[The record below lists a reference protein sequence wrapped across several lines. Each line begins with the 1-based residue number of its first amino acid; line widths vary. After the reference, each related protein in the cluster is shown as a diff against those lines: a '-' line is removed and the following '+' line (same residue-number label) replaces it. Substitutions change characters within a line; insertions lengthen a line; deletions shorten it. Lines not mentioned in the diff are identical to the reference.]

1 MIDCG
6 PLAMARSAVAR
17 SLAALLLLLA
27 APALAQ
33 PPAEPAPPAAPP
45 AAPSADESAVVQEL
59 LVVGRRPGPALWR
72 VTRGDAEVVILG
84 GLSPIPHSL
93 QWDHGRVERALQGA
107 AMLFLPPS
115 SAHIGLLDAAGM
127 FLRQGALK
135 PAHGADMETALPL
148 DLRARF
154 DRDRDSLR
162 LDPKRYR
169 HWKPAV
175 AGLLLLADAR
185 RAAGLSE
192 DKPGTTVAKMARA
205 AHTPVRVV
213 GEFKAKPL
221 FDAAAKMSDAQN
233 LACLSAALDDIDREA
248 GHAVPAAAAWAVGDL
263 KGVRD
268 NSSASLLDRCLL
280 QLPSVQSVLEQG
292 TRDAVS
298 TIDAALKRPGRSVA
312 VIDLTFLLRPNGVLD
327 RLKAQGAQIGVPAD

>member
-1 MIDCG
+1 MINRKAFAIGCI
-6 PLAMARSAVAR
+6 LAGGLACMIAATAVAQPTA
-17 SLAALLLLLA
+17 SPAPLQA
-27 APALAQ
+27 APA
-33 PPAEPAPPAAPP
+33 P
-45 AAPSADESAVVQEL
+45 DESAVVQEL

-72 VTRGDAEVVILG
+72 VTRGGSEVVIVG

-93 QWDHGRVERALQGA
+93 QWDHIRVEHALQDSTV
-107 AMLFLPPS
+107 LFLPPS
-115 SAHIGLLDAAGM
+115 TVRIGLFDAAGM

-135 PAHGADMETALPL
+135 PAHGADMESTLPP

-154 DRDRDSLR
+154 DKARDGLH
-162 LDPKRYR
+162 LDPKRYQ

-175 AGLLLLADAR
+175 AGLLLLGDFR

-192 DKPGTTVAKMARA
+192 DKPGTTIARMARA
-205 AHTPVRVV
+205 AHAEVRVV

-233 LACLSAALDDIDREA
+233 LVCLSAALDDIDREA
-248 GHAVPAAAAWAVGDL
+248 RDAVPAANAWAVGDL
-263 KGVRD
+263 KGVRE
-268 NSSASLLDRCLL
+268 NTSASLLDRCLL

-292 TRDAVS
+292 TREAVS
-298 TIDAALKRPGRSVA
+298 TIDAALNRPGRSVA

-327 RLKAQGAQIGVPAD
+327 RLKAEGDQISVPSE